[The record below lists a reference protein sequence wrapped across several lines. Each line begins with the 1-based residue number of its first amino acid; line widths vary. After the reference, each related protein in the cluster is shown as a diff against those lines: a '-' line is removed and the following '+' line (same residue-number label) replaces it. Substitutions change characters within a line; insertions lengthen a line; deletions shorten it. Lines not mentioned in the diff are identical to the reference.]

1 MVVRSGYVPTVA
13 VAVNHS
19 GIPSA
24 CIHGHSYFLAVVLNL
39 LTMADKHKMVI
50 REDEIPKLN
59 NSGISQIWPW
69 QIRMINSRYYKLL
82 T

>member
-1 MVVRSGYVPTVA
+1 MVVCSGYVPTVA

-50 REDEIPKLN
+50 REDEIP
-59 NSGISQIWPW
+59 NSTTQASVRSGPG
-69 QIRMINSRYYKLL
+69 RLEG
-82 T
+82 